1 VIDCGGRIMGT
12 KSKFKVKKIPQIEK
26 VTT

>member
-1 VIDCGGRIMGT
+1 MGT